1 MLDTVISWSLAHR
14 WLVIAA
20 ALVTAAG
27 GVLSLRALN
36 VDAFP
41 DTTPV
46 QVQINTAAPGMVPE
60 EIERLITFPVE
71 LSMGG
76 MPGLEGLRSVS
87 QFGLSQVVATFRDG
101 TDIYFARQLIYER
114 LGNVELPAGV
124 GRPEM
129 GPVSTGL
136 GEVFHYLVMQ
146 REGDLTKSRTLQDWT
161 IKPALRPVP
170 GTAEIN
176 SWGGFEKQY
185 QIRVD
190 PAQLIKFELSLDEVM
205 LAVRGNNLNVG
216 GGNIDVTGDMLLV
229 HGVGRTV
236 NIEQIGNIVV
246 AAQDGVPIHV
256 HDLAQ
261 VTIGHVIRR
270 GAVTA
275 NGQGEVVLGLGFM
288 LMGENSYAV
297 THRMADKFEELRAKM
312 PSDIKLEPVYDRTV
326 LVDRVIDTVRGN
338 LFDGAILVVAIL
350 FLFLGNLRAG
360 LIAAA
365 AIPLAML
372 FAFCGMLQAGIAG
385 TLLSLGAID
394 FGIVVDSSVVVLENI
409 IARLGHH
416 GVLSKAERLEVIRQA
431 AVEVR
436 TPTVFGQI
444 IIMIVYLP
452 VLTLQGVEGKMF
464 RPMAITVI
472 FVLIGSLILS
482 LTFMP
487 VLCSLALPKRIEE
500 RDVALVRLAKWLYAP
515 LLRLALAFRPAV
527 IGLAAIALA
536 VTLAIAGGMGS
547 EFVPRLSEGDIV
559 LGVLRPPGTSLR
571 EAVRINTQMERSLL
585 KAFPHEI
592 SHIWSR
598 AGGPAVATDT
608 GTVEETDMFI
618 SLKPPS
624 DWRRAHSQDELVEK
638 MLANVDDIPGQT
650 IWFTQPI
657 EQRINEMI
665 SGARSD
671 IALKLFGDNF
681 NTLIDKSRELA
692 DVLNSVTG
700 CADLNVDQISGQP
713 VLQIRIKQDQ
723 IARYGVPAETVLDL
737 VEAVSGKPLG
747 EVMERRLRFPL
758 VLRLP
763 DDLRDDAASIAS
775 LTVAAASGERI
786 PLDRLADVR
795 VVEGPRQ
802 VWREWGKR
810 RITVKCNVRGRDIGS
825 FVAEAQ
831 AKIAAQVELPDEGY
845 WLEWGGQFE
854 NLERAQRRLTI
865 VVPLAL
871 VLIVALLF
879 STYRRGVDTGF
890 VFASVP
896 FACVGGVVALW
907 MRDMPLSISAA
918 VGFITLSGV
927 SVLNSMVVVSRLRS
941 LLQSGIAAEEA
952 IERAAVGSLRTVLM
966 TAAVASVGFI
976 PMASSTGFGAE
987 VQRPLATV
995 VIGGIISSTLMTLF
1009 ILPVLYHLALR
1020 RAAGEAAGIKG
1031 SQSGRESPGDSF
1043 FTPS

>member
-1 MLDTVISWSLAHR
+1 MLDEVIAWSLAHR
-14 WLVIAA
+14 WLVLVAA
-20 ALVTAAG
+20 AAVAAS
-27 GVLSLRALN
+27 GVMSLRALN

-46 QVQINTAAPGMVPE
+46 QVQINTVASGMVPE

-71 LSMGG
+71 LSMGA
-76 MPGLEGLRSVS
+76 MPGLVGLRSVS

-101 TDIYFARQLIYER
+101 TDIYFARELIYER
-114 LGNVELPAGV
+114 LGNVELPAGID
-124 GRPEM
+124 RPEM

-136 GEVFHYLVMQ
+136 GEVFHYLVVERQ
-146 REGDLTKSRTLQDWT
+146 GDLTKARTTQDWT

-185 QIRVD
+185 QVRVD
-190 PAQLIKFELSLDEVM
+190 PAQLIKFDLSLEDVM
-205 LAVRGNNLNVG
+205 HAVRGNNLNVG
-216 GGNIDVTGDMLLV
+216 GGNIDMTGDMLLV
-229 HGVGRTV
+229 HGIGRTV
-236 NIEQIGNIVV
+236 NVEQIGNIVV
-246 AAQDGVPIHV
+246 AAQEGVPIRV

-297 THRMADKFEELRAKM
+297 THRMADKFDELRAKM
-312 PSDIKLEPVYDRTV
+312 PSDLALKPVYDRTL
-326 LVDRVIDTVRGN
+326 LVDRVIETVRGN
-338 LFDGAILVVAIL
+338 LFDGALLVVVIL
-350 FLFLGNLRAG
+350 FLFLGDLRAG
-360 LIAAA
+360 LIAAS
-365 AIPLAML
+365 AIPLSML
-372 FAFCGMLQAGIAG
+372 FAFSGMLETGIAG

-394 FGIVVDSSVVVLENI
+394 FGIVVDSSVVMLENI
-409 IARLGHH
+409 MQRLAHH
-416 GVLSKAERLEVIRQA
+416 SGLTKAERLEVIRQA

-436 TPTVFGQI
+436 TPAVFGQI

-464 RPMAITVI
+464 RPMAMTVV
-472 FVLIGSLILS
+472 FVLIGSLALS
-482 LTFMP
+482 LTFIP
-487 VLCSLALPKRIEE
+487 VLSSLVLPRRLAEKE
-500 RDVALVRLAKWLYAP
+500 VALVRLARLVYAP
-515 LLRLALAFRPAV
+515 LLRLALRFRPAV
-527 IGLAAIALA
+527 IGLALMALGITA
-536 VTLAIAGGMGS
+536 VIAGGMGS
-547 EFVPRLSEGDIV
+547 EFVPRLSEGDVV
-559 LGVLRPPGTSLR
+559 LGVLRPPGTSLD
-571 EAVRINTQMERSLL
+571 EAVRINTQMERALL
-585 KAFPHEI
+585 AAFPDEI

-618 SLKPPS
+618 ALRPPH
-624 DWRRAHSQDELVEK
+624 DWRRAHSQEELVEK

-665 SGARSD
+665 SGARAD

-681 NTLIDKSRELA
+681 DILIDKARELA
-692 DVLNSVTG
+692 DVLNSVEG
-700 CADLNVDQISGQP
+700 CADLNVDQIAGQP

-737 VEAVSGKPLG
+737 VESVSGKPLG
-747 EVMERRLRFPL
+747 EIMERRLRFPL

-763 DDLRDDAASIAS
+763 DEWRDDPASIAA

-786 PLDRLADVR
+786 PLDRLADVS

-831 AKIAAQVELPDEGY
+831 TKIADQVELPAEGY
-845 WLEWGGQFE
+845 WLDWGGQFE
-854 NLERAQRRLTI
+854 NLQRAQRRLTI

-871 VLIVALLF
+871 FLIVVLLF
-879 STYRRGVDTGF
+879 STYRRGVDTVF

-896 FACVGGVVALW
+896 FACVGGVAALW
-907 MRDMPLSISAA
+907 VREMPFSISAA

-927 SVLNSMVVVSRLRS
+927 SVLNSMVVVSRLRG
-941 LLQSGIAAEEA
+941 LLQSGVAAAEA
-952 IERAAVGSLRTVLM
+952 IERAAVGSLRTVMM

-1009 ILPVLYHLALR
+1009 ILPVLYHLSLLR
-1020 RAAGEAAGIKG
+1020 L
-1031 SQSGRESPGDSF
+1031 DSK
-1043 FTPS
+1043 S